1 MVEIFDKARLA
12 RNADWS
18 PEASRHRSNNALR
31 ANNAIPTEIKIYRA
45 RQPIS
50 AGPGNIVGCDLLTS
64 LGYTQRSSRG
74 CCLQRF
80 RGSVSRNR
88 AKQSRTTTLLSLV
101 EATIPTAARPTNHF
115 FILLARARFRR
126 NSRLAAPIVRERI
139 ERRNTRPAFV
149 NGSPTVRLR
158 ERHNSGN
165 DLSALCAHS

>member
-64 LGYTQRSSRG
+64 LGYTRQAAAAAVFKGSADPCRETGPNSRG
-74 CCLQRF
+74 RQLCYH
-80 RGSVSRNR
+80 SSNHDTNR
-88 AKQSRTTTLLSLV
+88 
-101 EATIPTAARPTNHF
+101 F
-115 FILLARARFRR
+115 FIFLARAIPPQLSTRGSYCSR
-126 NSRLAAPIVRERI
+126 NESS
-139 ERRNTRPAFV
+139 NTRLAFV
-149 NGSPTVRLR
+149 NDLPTVRLR
-158 ERHNSGN
+158 ERYNSGN
-165 DLSALCAHS
+165 DLSALCEQS